1 MPESEKPD
9 DPCKIEESSKTLDC
23 SGRSDHSGQDPLFIS
38 SQEILRGRRE
48 VWIDH
53 AGDVYRLRLT
63 SSGKLYLS
71 K

>member
-1 MPESEKPD
+1 MSEPEKNEDLCNNEDPGEPLDASEW
-9 DPCKIEESSKTLDC
+9 SN
-23 SGRSDHSGQDPLFIS
+23 HSGQAPRFIS
-38 SQEILRGRRE
+38 SREILRGRRE

-53 AGDVYRLRLT
+53 DGDVYRLRLT